1 LRTYK
6 KKIKVIGMGNTIKAG
21 ALAMVLTAGAAGAA
35 SDAPVFQFP
44 SIDGGT
50 YDTAQWRGLPVLVV
64 NTASMCGFTPQYEGL
79 QALSDA
85 YKGRAV
91 VLAVPS
97 DDFNQEL
104 ASDAEVK
111 EFCELNYALDLPMT
125 TIEHV
130 AKGAVHPMFG
140 WLRDTQGFVPDWN
153 FNKVLIGADGAYLG
167 AWGSGTKP
175 MSGAITGAI
184 DAAISAQ

>member
-1 LRTYK
+1 
-6 KKIKVIGMGNTIKAG
+6 MGNTIKAG

-97 DDFNQEL
+97 
-104 ASDAEVK
+104 A
-111 EFCELNYALDLPMT
+111 T
-125 TIEHV
+125 T
-130 AKGAVHPMFG
+130 GRSTTTPTSR
-140 WLRDTQGFVPDWN
+140 WQQSTPRRL
-153 FNKVLIGADGAYLG
+153 
-167 AWGSGTKP
+167 
-175 MSGAITGAI
+175 
-184 DAAISAQ
+184 